1 MQGEAPGGKIP
12 ADTLIAVQK
21 SLAAA
26 GVPVRYYQLDAFWYY
41 AQGPDWKL
49 CAEDWIPEPQLFP
62 NGLAALSRSM
72 SSPLQKDGMGMML
85 YLLYPTSFF
94 ILPSSYNHS
103 IKRLIGRSRYI
114 PEVCANNSYSSNFT
128 FYKSFQ
134 WIPTTGPI
142 ALVSAPESEQFYGA
156 LFDWGL
162 ANGAM
167 VAFEIDF
174 MDYQLLQF
182 PVLLQNVGLAEQ
194 WQVGIGA
201 AAQARNLSVQL
212 CMEVPA
218 ELMTTLLSDSITNA
232 RGSGDG
238 GTDVAGFAAS
248 SLLMST
254 LGISPFTDNFF
265 SGVGKDGG
273 KSAHLRTALAIM
285 SRGPVGFGDEV
296 GKFNATL
303 LKRTCTADGVLL
315 QPSETAVQLDSPNY
329 CADGCHSLVTST
341 VSRIKVD
348 DHIWT
353 FGIIMAFSAQPGVTP
368 MPSSQVRF
376 AELPALV
383 SSGHDYMYWRLDD
396 PACASGGDVQSCLQ
410 TIDAGHP
417 AHIVDS
423 ESSGLAIF
431 LVAPVMQ
438 GWVLLGEVSK
448 LVPIS
453 EDRIAASSATKVAG
467 LSFQVVGAPQE
478 KVEMLAANIAVPGGK
493 LKSFATTIGNDGTAT
508 IVVK

>member
-1 MQGEAPGGKIP
+1 MQGKAPGGKIP
-12 ADTLIAVQK
+12 ADTLVDVQK
-21 SLAAA
+21 SLAKA

-62 NGLAALSRSM
+62 NGLASLSRSM
-72 SSPLQKDGMGMML
+72 ASPLQKDGMGMML
-85 YLLYPTSFF
+85 
-94 ILPSSYNHS
+94 
-103 IKRLIGRSRYI
+103 YI

-162 ANGAM
+162 AHGAM

-194 WQVGIGA
+194 WQVGIGS
-201 AAQARNLSVQL
+201 AAQSRNLSVQL

-238 GTDVAGFAAS
+238 GSDVAGFAAS
-248 SLLMST
+248 SLLMSA

-265 SGVGKDGG
+265 SGAGKDGG
-273 KSAHLRTALAIM
+273 KSAALRTALAIL
-285 SRGPVGFGDEV
+285 SRGPVGFGDAV
-296 GKFNATL
+296 GEFNATL

-315 QPSETAVQLDSPNY
+315 QPSETAVQLDSPKY

-348 DHIWT
+348 GDTWT
-353 FGIIMAFSAQPGVTP
+353 FGILMAFSAQPGTP
-368 MPSSQVRF
+368 LASSQVRF
-376 AELPALV
+376 AELPTLV
-383 SSGHDYMYWRLDD
+383 SSGHDYMYWQLDH
-396 PACASGGDVQSCLQ
+396 PACVYGGDARSCLQ
-410 TIDAGHP
+410 TVDAARP
-417 AHIVDS
+417 AQLVDS
-423 ESSGLAIF
+423 ESSGLAIV
-431 LVAPVMQ
+431 LIAPVMQ

-453 EDRIAASSATKVAG
+453 EDRIASSATTVGG
-467 LSFQVVGAPQE
+467 LILQVVGAPEE
-478 KVEMLAANIAVPGGK
+478 KVEMLAANTLKRDGK
-493 LKSFATTIGNDGTAT
+493 LEAFAATIGNDGTAT

>member
-1 MQGEAPGGKIP
+1 MSEIVQGKAPGGKIP
-12 ADTLIAVQK
+12 ADTLIAVQQ

-72 SSPLQKDGMGMML
+72 ASPLQKDGMGMML
-85 YLLYPTSFF
+85 
-94 ILPSSYNHS
+94 
-103 IKRLIGRSRYI
+103 YI

-128 FYKSFQ
+128 FYKSFEY
-134 WIPTTGPI
+134 IPTTGPI
-142 ALVSAPESEQFYGA
+142 ALVSAPESERFYGE

-194 WQVGIGA
+194 WQVGIGT

-238 GTDVAGFAAS
+238 GADVAGFAAS
-248 SLLMST
+248 SLLMSA

-265 SGVGKDGG
+265 SGTGKDGG
-273 KSAHLRTALAIM
+273 KSASLRTALAIM
-285 SRGPVGFGDEV
+285 SRGPVGFGDAV

-341 VSRIKVD
+341 VSRIRVD
-348 DHIWT
+348 GDVRN

-368 MPSSQVRF
+368 LPASQVRF
-376 AELPALV
+376 AELPVLV
-383 SSGHDYMYWRLDD
+383 SSGHDYMYWKLDD
-396 PACASGGDVQSCLQ
+396 PACVSGGDARSCLQ
-410 TIDAGHP
+410 TIDAAHP
-417 AHIVDS
+417 AQVVDS
-423 ESSGLAIF
+423 DSSGLAIF
-431 LVAPVMQ
+431 FVAPVMQ

-453 EDRIAASSATKVAG
+453 EDRITASATTAGG
-467 LSFQVVGAPQE
+467 LSVQVVGAPQE
-478 KVEMLAANIAVPGGK
+478 EVEMLAAHIATPGGK
-493 LKSFATTIGNDGTAT
+493 LKAFAATVGNDGTAT

>member
-1 MQGEAPGGKIP
+1 MQGQAPGGKIP
-12 ADTLIAVQK
+12 AETLIAVQQ
-21 SLAAA
+21 SLAEA

-49 CAEDWIPEPQLFP
+49 CAEDWTPERQLFP

-72 SSPLQKDGMGMML
+72 ASPLQKDGMGMML
-85 YLLYPTSFF
+85 
-94 ILPSSYNHS
+94 
-103 IKRLIGRSRYI
+103 YI

-134 WIPTTGPI
+134 HIPTTGPI
-142 ALVSAPESEQFYGA
+142 ALVSAQESERFYGA

-174 MDYQLLQF
+174 MDYKLLQF
-182 PVLLQNVGLAEQ
+182 PVLLENVGLAEQ
-194 WQVGIGA
+194 WQVGIGTA
-201 AAQARNLSVQL
+201 AKARNLSVQL

-238 GTDVAGFAAS
+238 GANVAGFAAS
-248 SLLMST
+248 SLLMSA

-265 SGVGKDGG
+265 SGMGKDGG
-273 KSAHLRTALAIM
+273 KSASLRTALAIM

-303 LKRTCTADGVLL
+303 LKRTCRTDGILL
-315 QPSETAVQLDSPNY
+315 QPSETAVQLDSPKY

-348 DHIWT
+348 GVFWS

-368 MPSSQVRF
+368 LPSSQVRF

-383 SSGHDYMYWRLDD
+383 SSGQDYMYWKLDD
-396 PACASGGDVQSCLQ
+396 PACASGGNARSCLQ
-410 TIDAGHP
+410 KIDATHP
-417 AHIVDS
+417 AHVVDS
-423 ESSGLAIF
+423 DSSGLAIF

-453 EDRIAASSATKVAG
+453 EDRIAESATTASG
-467 LSFQVVGAPQE
+467 LSLQVVGAAQE
-478 KVEMLAANIAVPGGK
+478 KVEMLAANIAKPGGK
-493 LKSFATTIGNDGTAT
+493 LKTFATTVGNDGTAT